1 MKKVI
6 VRIKGGIGNQL
17 FCYAMARRL
26 SLVNNAELVLDDITG
41 FKRDTFQRAFMLD
54 HFNVKGR
61 RALMHERLE
70 PFAPLRRR
78 LLRWFDSRRPLEQR
92 YYIEEE
98 QFDFD
103 ERIYRLQIKGT
114 VYLDGY
120 WQNEKYFKDVDN
132 VIQQDLGII
141 PPTDITNVK
150 LAKMISS
157 VNSVAVHVRFFD
169 KLQLNSMR
177 IDYYEKAIDFIM
189 ANISDPH
196 FFLFSDDVNLARTLL
211 PEHLKELTIVNHND
225 TVRKSY
231 ADLWLMTL
239 CNHLIIAD
247 STFSWW
253 GAWLAKNNRKI
264 VVAPG
269 KNITNNIVWGGEK
282 ILPSSWIIL

>member
-1 MKKVI
+1 
-6 VRIKGGIGNQL
+6 
-17 FCYAMARRL
+17 
-26 SLVNNAELVLDDITG
+26 
-41 FKRDTFQRAFMLD
+41 
-54 HFNVKGR
+54 
-61 RALMHERLE
+61 
-70 PFAPLRRR
+70 
-78 LLRWFDSRRPLEQR
+78 
-92 YYIEEE
+92 
-98 QFDFD
+98 
-103 ERIYRLQIKGT
+103 
-114 VYLDGY
+114 
-120 WQNEKYFKDVDN
+120 
-132 VIQQDLGII
+132 
-141 PPTDITNVK
+141 
-150 LAKMISS
+150 MISS

>member
-61 RALMHERLE
+61 RALMYERLE

-78 LLRWFDSRRPLEQR
+78 LLRWLDSRRPLEQR

-120 WQNEKYFKDVDN
+120 WQNEKYFKDVEN
-132 VIQQDLGII
+132 VIQQDLEII